1 MDQEL
6 GVSPP
11 TEVLPAAA
19 VTGADRPSRRRWRI
33 ALSLGA
39 IAVTIGS
46 VAAAGVSYSRGNEWK
61 ERTEA
66 RTERLLELQE
76 AVERSEREV
85 DALTEQVD
93 ELVAARTLAE
103 GERDGALV
111 EAEQA
116 AELIRLSAL
125 VAADLEEC
133 VDGTEALIGIF
144 ADFSSY
150 DFSDSSDFAMEVSDL
165 CASAR
170 SSNAV
175 LQELIAGL

>member
-6 GVSPP
+6 GSGPP

-19 VTGADRPSRRRWRI
+19 VTGGGRPSRRPWRL
-33 ALSLGA
+33 ALPLA
-39 IAVTIGS
+39 ALAVAIGS
-46 VAAAGVSYSRGNEWK
+46 IAAAGVSYTRGNEWK
-61 ERTEA
+61 QRADARGERI
-66 RTERLLELQE
+66 LELQE

-85 DALTEQVD
+85 AALTEQVD

-111 EAEQA
+111 QAEQA

-125 VAADLEEC
+125 VASDLEAC

-144 ADFSSY
+144 ADVSSY
-150 DFSDSSDFAMEVSDL
+150 DFSESSNFAMEVSDV
-165 CASAR
+165 CAKAR